1 MRGWYLSITDALRLL
16 PNLQTMTGKDK
27 RRANVRDLRDSR
39 RVRLLAEGSGVTR
52 VQEAY
57 EMRKDDKLGEP
68 ENRSQKGQIEI
79 DRSEDKCRRKG
90 QVELRNEMNC
100 DRGGVR

>member
-1 MRGWYLSITDALRLL
+1 MSNNGVEKKQKDGTLGMGTKLGQGENTRVYLSITDALRLL

-57 EMRKDDKLGEP
+57 EMRM
-68 ENRSQKGQIEI
+68 
-79 DRSEDKCRRKG
+79 ED
-90 QVELRNEMNC
+90 
-100 DRGGVR
+100 